1 MSFYVTSYRELSDR
15 KENNI
20 LYFEDGH
27 FCTLLN
33 GNFAKTDIE
42 EKNDISDYEFMLSF
56 AIDNGLLSFEVVF
69 KDDLEIEKLENIISI
84 YSDFLLENDYSIG
97 LLFSDV
103 DYIIKNIELF
113 NKYGLMSNFVKKQL
127 DEPIFSPPI
136 EEAMLSLKC
145 SRMAKKASLDISS
158 SNELCSSIHLEE
170 SFRDKLLR
178 FLIESNKSNV
188 EVYTKG
194 GITRQLFSKII
205 STKDLIPTKGTIICL
220 IIGMELPYLDAIEL
234 LQSAGYVLSKSILF
248 DAIVMKYLKRGIY
261 DLDLINDELDEN
273 NLPLLGWKPR

>member
-1 MSFYVTSYRELSDR
+1 
-15 KENNI
+15 
-20 LYFEDGH
+20 
-27 FCTLLN
+27 
-33 GNFAKTDIE
+33 
-42 EKNDISDYEFMLSF
+42 MLSF

-97 LLFSDV
+97 LLFNNADF
-103 DYIIKNIELF
+103 IKNNIELF
-113 NKYGLMSNFVKKQL
+113 NKYGLMSNFVKKSF
-127 DEPIFSPPI
+127 EKPVFSSFI
-136 EEAMLSLKC
+136 GLASISLESPKK
-145 SRMAKKASLDISS
+145 AKKVNRNVVVSEERICAIP
-158 SNELCSSIHLEE
+158 LEE
-170 SFRDKLLR
+170 SFHDKLLR

-220 IIGMELPYLDAIEL
+220 IIGMELPYEDAKEL
-234 LQSAGYVLSKSILF
+234 LLSAGYALSKSILF
-248 DAIVMKYLKRGIY
+248 DAIVMKYLRQGIY